1 MSEGR
6 RQYVGNGK
14 EFGNYGSIKIGI
26 KVAELKPNAAG
37 YVNLVV
43 GRNKDGKNQY
53 GNTHYV
59 FVDDY
64 VPPNREGSS
73 PQPRQQQSQTP
84 AQPAKSATDDPDL
97 PF

>member
-1 MSEGR
+1 MSEGKR
-6 RQYVGNGK
+6 HYVGNGK
-14 EFGNYGSIKIGI
+14 EIGTFGSIKIGI
-26 KVAELKPNAAG
+26 KVSELKPNAAG
-37 YVNLVV
+37 YVNLIV
-43 GRNKDGKNQY
+43 GKNKEGVNQY

-64 VPPNREGSS
+64 IPPNREGSS
-73 PQPRQQQSQTP
+73 PQPPQPQTP